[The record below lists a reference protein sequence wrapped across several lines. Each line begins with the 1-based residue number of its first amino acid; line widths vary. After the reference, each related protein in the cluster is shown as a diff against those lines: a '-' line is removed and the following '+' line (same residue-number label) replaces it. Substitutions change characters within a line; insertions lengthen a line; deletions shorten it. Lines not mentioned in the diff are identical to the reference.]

1 MKHQVYFRLLAIIAL
16 GFALRLPQLQ
26 FQPLWWDEGYS
37 VFFATRDFWTMIER
51 TAIDIHPPFY
61 YALLQIW
68 MSIVGKSDIAFRLL
82 SVLIGVAAIPFLY
95 ALAERLF
102 ANNRIALVAALLFA
116 ISPFHIYYS
125 QEIRMYGLVTLLGLV
140 SVYLCVQL
148 LGMTPGTRASA
159 GTALTFI
166 LVTTAAL
173 YTQYYAAFVLA
184 AEIVLVLA
192 IYLVIDRR
200 PIDWRSFA
208 SIWANPLLHWLTA
221 WSIIALLYLPW
232 IVYAGPKLYT
242 YVTSKVSIEKYAP
255 LDPVTFLTQT
265 LAAFSVGHLTEWTW
279 LVWGSIVLICFV
291 ILAFLLDAQRRRNA
305 NALLLPY
312 PLLSL
317 SPSLLVVLYLIVPLT
332 FSYLVNLVFPF
343 HPIRSERLL
352 LIATPAF
359 YLIAA
364 IGIVS
369 VWNLRARFAGLGLA
383 LIVLA
388 SASSLYDFYT
398 VPRYPK
404 DDYRPLIAEMQTIA
418 QPSDTWLAIYPW
430 QIGYL
435 ETYYTG
441 APLEMIETPNDT
453 WLKNPVSMQ
462 NELDAILKKNS
473 RVWVPAL
480 QTQGRVIE
488 DAIDSY
494 LRPRTYSIID
504 NWHGTTRLE
513 LFASASDP
521 ATSAQ
526 TLNFENQLA
535 LRWGISNE
543 AVNAGEDFVRVWLDA
558 GNVIAGSFK
567 ASLRLIDARGNI
579 WQQDDREIIGGS
591 QRIGLVIPLG
601 TPPGEYA
608 IRLQIYHARDGK
620 PLQVDRADNIVLTRI
635 QVNAPAQ
642 PNLAALAQRK
652 QVDFG
657 NGVRLLGFE
666 TVSSARP
673 GEPTLVH
680 LLWQATRAIEQ
691 EYNVLVQIK
700 DARGKVYATTSAAPA
715 HGIYPTSRWQ
725 PREIVRDPQT
735 ISLRGDTSDGNYRI
749 HVSLID
755 TASQVRGQSIE
766 IGDLNVKGR
775 PRYFGAPS
783 PSNKIDVR
791 FGDIAQLVGYDVVE
805 NQRAVRI
812 VLYWQAHAWSETS
825 YKVFV
830 HLTDS
835 NGNLRAQRDQV
846 PGNGAYPT
854 TSWVKGEYLVDVYDI
869 DAPPGEYAVRIGM
882 YDPGSNLR
890 LSVFDV
896 ANRVIGDYS
905 ELSTRISVK

>member
-1 MKHQVYFRLLAIIAL
+1 MRHRDHFRLLAIIAL
-16 GFALRLPQLQ
+16 AFALRLPQLE

-61 YALLQIW
+61 YTLLQIW
-68 MSIVGKSDIAFRLL
+68 MSVVGKSDIALRLL
-82 SVLIGVAAIPFLY
+82 SVLIGVVTIPLVY
-95 ALAERLF
+95 ALAQRLF
-102 ANNRIALVAALLFA
+102 ADKRIALVAALLFA

-125 QEIRMYGLVTLLGLV
+125 QEVRMYGLVTLLGLA

-159 GTALTFI
+159 GTALAFI

-173 YTQYYAAFVLA
+173 YTQYYAAFILA

-200 PIDWRSFA
+200 PINWCSFA

-221 WSIIALLYLPW
+221 WSIIGLLYLPW
-232 IVYAGPKLYT
+232 IIYAGPRLDT
-242 YVTSKVSIEKYAP
+242 YVTSKVNIEQYAP
-255 LDPVTFLTQT
+255 LDPITFLTQT

-279 LVWGSIVLICFV
+279 LAWGSTVLIGFV
-291 ILAFLLDAQRRRNA
+291 TLAIILDARQRGNA
-305 NALLLPY
+305 KTQLLPY

-317 SPSLLVVLYLIVPLT
+317 SPSLLVALYLIVPLA
-332 FSYLVNLVFPF
+332 FSYLINLVFPF

-352 LIATPAF
+352 LIAAPAF
-359 YLIAA
+359 YLISA

-369 VWNLRARFAGLGLA
+369 AWNLHARFAGLGLA
-383 LIVLA
+383 LIALA
-388 SASSLYDFYT
+388 SAASLYDFYI
-398 VPRYPK
+398 VPRYAK
-404 DDYRPLIAEMQTIA
+404 DDYRPLIAELQTIA
-418 QPSDTWLAIYPW
+418 QPHDALLAIYPW

-441 APLEMIETPNDT
+441 APLEMIETPNDA
-453 WLKNPVSMQ
+453 WLKNPTLMH

-488 DAIDSY
+488 DAIDNY
-494 LRPRTYSIID
+494 LRTRTYSIID

-535 LRWGISNE
+535 MRWGISND
-543 AVNAGEDFVRVWLDA
+543 AVDAGKDFVRVWLDA

-567 ASLRLIDARGNI
+567 ASLRLIDSRGNV
-579 WQQDDREIIGGS
+579 WHQDDREINSGP

-608 IRLQIYHARDGK
+608 IRLQIYRAHDGK
-620 PLQVDRADNIVLTRI
+620 PLEIDRADDVGLTRLR
-635 QVNAPAQ
+635 VNAPIQ
-642 PNLAALAQRK
+642 PNLAAIAQHK
-652 QVDFG
+652 QVDFS

-666 TVSSARP
+666 TVPSARP
-673 GEPTLVH
+673 GETAPIT
-680 LLWQATRAIEQ
+680 LLWQATRALDR
-691 EYNVLVQIK
+691 EYNLLIQIK
-700 DARGKVYATTSAAPA
+700 DARGNVYATTNAAPA

-725 PREIVRDPQT
+725 PGEIVRDPQAIT
-735 ISLRGDTSDGNYRI
+735 LRGDTPDGIYRI
-749 HVSLID
+749 HVLLND
-755 TASQVRGQSIE
+755 PASQVRGQSIE
-766 IGDLNVKGR
+766 IGNLNVKGR
-775 PRYFGAPS
+775 SHYFGVPS
-783 PSNKIDVR
+783 PSNKIDMR

-812 VLYWQAHAWSETS
+812 VLYWQARAWSETS

-830 HLTDS
+830 HLVDA
-835 NGNLRAQRDQV
+835 NGTLRAQRDQV
-846 PGNGAYPT
+846 PGNGAFPT

-869 DAPPGEYAVRIGM
+869 DAPSGDYAIRIGM

-890 LSVFDV
+890 LAVFDV

-905 ELSTRISVK
+905 ELSTRISIK